1 MKPYR
6 HQRGITLVEALIGFL
21 LLSLGLLGALRLQS
35 WLRLNGDIARQR
47 TEAVRMAQQDM
58 EQVRTFANAAAFQGI
73 TNQRNGASNSPT
85 AFTLT
90 RTVAT
95 DSALKHNHV
104 TVSWPDRSGTTQ
116 TVELH
121 SSIVGL
127 APVYS
132 AALALPPQDN
142 TLSLRRHLPV
152 GAKRL
157 GQGRSVFKPSPRS
170 SVAWVINHATGDVV
184 AQCSVPPTLAASDI
198 TEADLGPC
206 SDLVARLVR
215 GYIRFSLSAVPDAMS
230 ANDAP
235 LTLTLAPASARCETE
250 AVGSASSPERYLAYT
265 CLALPGNPEPLQ
277 IIPDGWAFGHT
288 TSTYKAC
295 RYSSAQTASPQNYLV
310 IRGDAACPGALPQH
324 NGASV
329 ATVQYQP

>member
-6 HQRGITLVEALIGFL
+6 HQRGITLVEALVGFL
-21 LLSLGLLGALRLQS
+21 VLSLGLLGALRLQS

-58 EQVRTFANAAAFQGI
+58 EQVRAFANAAAFQGI
-73 TNQRNGASNSPT
+73 ATQRNAATSTPT

-90 RTVAT
+90 RTISTDNSIKHSHVA
-95 DSALKHNHV
+95 
-104 TVSWPDRSGTTQ
+104 VSWPDRSGTTQ
-116 TVELH
+116 TIQLH
-121 SSIVGL
+121 TSIVGL
-127 APVYS
+127 PPVYS
-132 AALALPPQDN
+132 AVLALPPQDK

-152 GAKRL
+152 GAKWL
-157 GQGRSVFKPSPRS
+157 SQGRSVFKPSPRS
-170 SVAWVINHATGDVV
+170 SVAWVINHATGDVI

-198 TEADLGPC
+198 TEADLGQC

-215 GYIRFSLSAVPDAMS
+215 GYIRFSLSAVPDALN

-235 LTLTLAPASARCETE
+235 LNLTLAPATARCETE

-265 CLALPGNPEPLQ
+265 CLAPLGSPEPLQ
-277 IIPDGWAFGHT
+277 IVPDGWAFGHT
-288 TSTYKAC
+288 ASTYKAC
-295 RYSSAQTASPQNYLV
+295 RYSSVHTASPQNYLV
-310 IRGDAACPGALPQH
+310 IRGDAACPGALPPH